1 MFIERWTGRPTT
13 AFAAPFSVTDRRLGR
28 LAKECGYRIGFGR
41 KHGPADLDCDPID
54 LPRIEIRGDRSLD
67 DFVATVEA
75 VLE

>member
-1 MFIERWTGRPTT
+1 
-13 AFAAPFSVTDRRLGR
+13 V
-28 LAKECGYRIGFGR
+28 GFGR
-41 KHGPADLDCDPID
+41 KHGPADLDSNPID